1 MANMTR
7 SQYQMVADVL
17 LQEDQRIQRL
27 EDKWAEER
35 HGKHELTPLQ
45 FNAIFYS
52 SIVLHNIKED
62 LIENFNNTYANFNE
76 EKFRQAVKAV

>member
-27 EDKWAEER
+27 EDKWSEEQ

-52 SIVLHNIKED
+52 KIVLQNITED
-62 LIENFNNTYANFNE
+62 LIENFNKRWYNYG
-76 EKFRQAVKAV
+76 